1 MVPPIYRS
9 LKSPVGH
16 YCAVETCPHVW
27 GVIAVDGKV
36 EVEAR
41 YEAVVIHTDGTVDLT
56 VRPGKVITKK
66 LP

>member
-1 MVPPIYRS
+1 MESYPGI
-9 LKSPVGH
+9 
-16 YCAVETCPHVW
+16 W

-41 YEAVVIHTDGTVDLT
+41 YEDVIIHTDGTGD
-56 VRPGKVITKK
+56 VRVRLGKVMTKK